1 MLLKME
7 CVLEFQCSKN
17 RKRDFAGVKL
27 ISYFFS
33 ILLDETGVSAV
44 QFGNS
49 STSVLATLAALAEA
63 SAPLSNSS
71 ETPG

>member
-1 MLLKME
+1 M
-7 CVLEFQCSKN
+7 SAN
-17 RKRDFAGVKL
+17 
-27 ISYFFS
+27 FFFF

>member
-1 MLLKME
+1 MVGGLT
-7 CVLEFQCSKN
+7 FQFLFV
-17 RKRDFAGVKL
+17 D
-27 ISYFFS
+27 
-33 ILLDETGVSAV
+33 DTGVSAV

-71 ETPG
+71 ETPGGKKIKQYNYFLIYKFLK

>member
-1 MLLKME
+1 MD
-7 CVLEFQCSKN
+7 CVF
-17 RKRDFAGVKL
+17 
-27 ISYFFS
+27 I
-33 ILLDETGVSAV
+33 DESGMSAV

-71 ETPG
+71 ETPGEEK